1 MSSAESESVVQQESD
16 AGSQAPLDSTKP
28 VLSRVN
34 RALGPIFAGM
44 ILDSVD
50 LVTFGPV
57 GLLLGLPVGA
67 AAGYWLGRSMRL
79 DHKSS
84 LICAAAAAVY
94 CTIPGTEL
102 LPLGT
107 LVGALVRF
115 EESGKPDPPV
125 PQSSGNKP
133 SEDSAEDGGVV

>member
-1 MSSAESESVVQQESD
+1 MSSAESGRVVQQESD
-16 AGSQAPLDSTKP
+16 TSSQAPLDSAKP
-28 VLSRVN
+28 VLRRVN
-34 RALGPIFAGM
+34 KALGPIFAGM
-44 ILDSVD
+44 ILDGVD

-57 GLLLGLPVGA
+57 GLLLGLPIGA
-67 AAGYWLGRSMRL
+67 AAGYWLGRSMEL

-84 LICAAAAAVY
+84 LICATAAGIY

-115 EESGKPDPPV
+115 EESGKPGPPV
-125 PQSSGNKP
+125 PQSPGNVP
-133 SEDSAEDGGVV
+133 SDVSTEDRGVV

>member
-1 MSSAESESVVQQESD
+1 
-16 AGSQAPLDSTKP
+16 
-28 VLSRVN
+28 
-34 RALGPIFAGM
+34 M
-44 ILDSVD
+44 ILDGVD

-57 GLLLGLPVGA
+57 GLILGLPVGG
-67 AAGYWLGRSMRL
+67 AAGYWLGRSMGL

-84 LICAAAAAVY
+84 LICATAAGIY
-94 CTIPGTEL
+94 CSIPGTEF

-125 PQSSGNKP
+125 AQSPGNVP
-133 SEDSAEDGGVV
+133 SEVSAEDGGVA